1 MINRQVHVFEH
12 GIQVFDDHL
21 VPEQRKRYAIRNVH
35 EIEEEEIFVKLIRSM
50 PTDGCFV
57 NIGAAIGYY
66 PLMAKRHSPQLTIHA
81 IEPLEIHRTFFC
93 ENIGL
98 NGLRL
103 SDFIHHPFGVSDSD
117 GEAMLIEDRFMTSIQ
132 GGQASDSQG
141 GLYHQIKSIMKSMV
155 VDTGLR
161 QPKKTISITTHS
173 LNTIM
178 AMIGRPVDLCQMD
191 IQGIEFEALKGASK
205 TLADRTI
212 QTFLIGTHGQKL
224 HQNCAALLR
233 EQGYLIEVDEPTP
246 KDQPDGI
253 LVARLKEV
261 SFTRSFM

>member
-1 MINRQVHVFEH
+1 MMINRQVHIFEN
-12 GIQVFDDHL
+12 GIQVFDDQL
-21 VPEQRKRYAIRNVH
+21 VSEQRKRDAIRNVH
-35 EIEEEEIFVKLIRSM
+35 EIEEEEIFVNLIRSM

-66 PLMAKRHSPQLTIHA
+66 SLLAKRHSPQLTIHA

-98 NGLRL
+98 NGLRV
-103 SDFIHHPFGVSDSD
+103 SDFVHHPFGVSYSD
-117 GEAMLIEDRFMTSIQ
+117 GEATLIEDRFMTSIR
-132 GGQASDSQG
+132 GGQASDAQG
-141 GLYHQIKSIMKSMV
+141 GRFHQFKSMMKSMLIAA
-155 VDTGLR
+155 GLR

-173 LNTIM
+173 LDAIM
-178 AMIGRPVDLCQMD
+178 AMIERPVDLCQMD
-191 IQGIEFEALKGASK
+191 IQGIEFDALKGASK

-233 EQGYLIEVDEPTP
+233 EHGYLIEVDEPTP

-253 LVARLKEV
+253 LVARFKEV
-261 SFTRSFM
+261 